1 MGAPLQSLKTA
12 EQRKGVEMAP
22 RIVVVQPF
30 TSGGKPMQKTKQLL
44 AVACLSSF
52 VVAGCQ
58 TKAGTGAFL
67 GAGAGGAA
75 GAGIGA
81 LAGGGKGAAIGAI
94 IGAAVGG
101 TTGVL
106 IGHHMDKRAEQLDKD
121 LKDAKVERVGEGILV
136 TFNSGILFDVNEA
149 DLKAAAKANIN
160 ELAKVLER
168 YDDTDI
174 VIAGHTDSSG
184 KPEYN
189 KELSERRAEAVAKY
203 AEGQGIKGVRI
214 RTVGDGEEAPV
225 ADNDSEEGRAKN
237 RRVEVAIFANDRMK
251 KAVEKEGK

>member
-1 MGAPLQSLKTA
+1 MN
-12 EQRKGVEMAP
+12 
-22 RIVVVQPF
+22 
-30 TSGGKPMQKTKQLL
+30 KTKQIL
-44 AVACLSSF
+44 AALCLTSFIAAGAC
-52 VVAGCQ
+52 A
-58 TKAGTGAFL
+58 TKTGTGGLL
-67 GAGAGGAA
+67 GAGAGAGA

-81 LAGGGKGAAIGAI
+81 AVGGGKGAAIGAI

-101 TTGVL
+101 TTGAL
-106 IGHHMDKRAEQLDKD
+106 IGRHMDKRAEQLDKD

-149 DLKAAAKANIN
+149 DLKPAAKSNIT

-174 VIAGHTDSSG
+174 VVAGHTDSSG

-203 AEGQGIKGVRI
+203 AEAQGIKGVRI
-214 RTVGDGEEAPV
+214 RTVGEGEATPV
-225 ADNDSEEGRAKN
+225 AENDTEDGRAKN